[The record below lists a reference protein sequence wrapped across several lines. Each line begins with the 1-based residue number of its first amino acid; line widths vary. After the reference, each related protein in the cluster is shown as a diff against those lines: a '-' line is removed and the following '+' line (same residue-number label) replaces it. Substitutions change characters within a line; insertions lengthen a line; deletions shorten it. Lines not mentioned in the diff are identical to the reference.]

1 MRTRTLAA
9 LLALVLAGCG
19 PTLQGYAV
27 RHPAADES
35 RRVAEFLDP
44 LLMALELPS
53 LRAIALAKDCKIGFA
68 IVRTDRVNVWSSP
81 ATTSPCLYF
90 TLFLTAGALRMPADQ
105 LMATIAHELGHLAL
119 HHTPGPDTPQLTAS
133 PEQWQ
138 GIQEQELAADRF
150 AVALLKRTQSLYRVG
165 ACEAMA
171 EFLRRSVSDWYGPG
185 ISARMHAA
193 VTQRADA
200 ADAACA
206 STEVTALPRLTPNA
220 RVQ

>member
-1 MRTRTLAA
+1 M
-9 LLALVLAGCG
+9 LALAVTGCG
-19 PTLQGYAV
+19 PTLHGYSL

-35 RRVAEFLDP
+35 RQVAEFLDP

-53 LRAIALAKDCKIGFA
+53 LRTIARAKGCKIGFA
-68 IVRTDRVNVWSSP
+68 IIRTERVNVWSSP
-81 ATTSPCLYF
+81 ATASPCLYF
-90 TLFLTAGALRMPADQ
+90 TLFVTEGALRMPADQ
-105 LMATIAHELGHLAL
+105 LMATLAHELGHIAL
-119 HHTPGPDTPQLTAS
+119 HHTPQPDAPGLAAS

-150 AVALLKRTQSLYRVG
+150 AVALLKRTKSLYRLG

-171 EFLRRSVSDWYGPG
+171 EFLRRSVPDWYGPG

-193 VTQRADA
+193 VSQRTAA

-206 STEVTALPRLTPNA
+206 STEITALPRLTPAA
-220 RVQ
+220 RVH